1 MTSLSRAAI
10 QTTSGNRWTI
20 RVALMLSLTVEGAGC
35 APGSNLPLL
44 PPAQDAGYV
53 LGPSDE
59 IRVITYNEPQL
70 TNSFIVGD
78 NGTIAFPLVGTVQ
91 VVGLTAEDVASA
103 LSKSLVD
110 KKLLR
115 DPSVSVQIT
124 QYRPIFVLGEVSHPG
139 QYPYQPG
146 MTMLSGVAL
155 AGGFT
160 YRAITGYA
168 GDVRNQGEAAGHA
181 REGKIGR
188 ATPLQPGDVVT
199 IYERYF

>member
-1 MTSLSRAAI
+1 MTSLFRAVPR
-10 QTTSGNRWTI
+10 TTQI
-20 RVALMLSLTVEGAGC
+20 RCSVRIALMLPLTLAGAGC
-35 APGSNLPLL
+35 APGANLPPL
-44 PPAQDAGYV
+44 PPAQKAGYA
-53 LGPSDE
+53 LGPSDQ

-70 TNSFIVGD
+70 TNSFTVGD
-78 NGTIAFPLVGTVQ
+78 NGSIAFPLIGVVQ
-91 VVGLTAEDVASA
+91 VAGMTADDVADT

-115 DPSVSVQIT
+115 EPSVSVQII
-124 QYRPIFVLGEVSHPG
+124 QYRPIFVLGEVSRPG

-168 GDVRNQGEAAGHA
+168 GDVRNQGEPAGRA
-181 REGKIGR
+181 VEGKIDR
-188 ATPLQPGDVVT
+188 AAPLQPGDVVT

>member
-1 MTSLSRAAI
+1 MTPLSPEVLHTI
-10 QTTSGNRWTI
+10 QTRRGVRT
-20 RVALMLSLTVEGAGC
+20 ALMLTLALGGAGC
-35 APGSNLPLL
+35 TPGAHLPPL
-44 PPAQDAGYV
+44 PPAQDTGYA

-70 TNSFIVGD
+70 TNTFTVGD
-78 NGTIAFPLVGTVQ
+78 NGSIAFPLIGTVQ
-91 VVGLTAEDVASA
+91 VAGMTADDAAST

-115 DPSVSVQIT
+115 EPSVSVQIM

-146 MTMLSGVAL
+146 MTLLSGVAL

-160 YRAITGYA
+160 YRAVTSYA
-168 GDVRNQGEAAGHA
+168 GDVRNQGQQAGHA
-181 REGKIGR
+181 VEGKIGR

-199 IYERYF
+199 IFERYF